1 MEARVLGSYGLRTYI
16 WNNRLK
22 SLFLLAGF
30 PFLLL
35 LICFGFALVISA
47 WSDPDVGEGIAYAFT
62 LVPSLIPVALGGAF
76 IWFVIAWFANQK
88 IVDVVTGAK
97 KTDRATEPR
106 LWNVLEN
113 LCISRG
119 ITMPR
124 LRIIETPAM
133 NAFASGIR
141 KNQYTVTVTRGL
153 LDTLTDAELEAV
165 LAHELTHIENRD
177 VQLLVVAAVFVG
189 IISLVGDILIRGPRL
204 LFSGGSSSSGGGGSW
219 GGGGGR
225 SSRSSSSSSKS
236 SGGGGAIVL
245 ILIAVAIF
253 LIARLLAIALN
264 MAMSRK
270 REYLADAGSVE
281 LTKNPDAMIA
291 ALRKIAGHSDLHAPA
306 QIQEMFLDH
315 PRAAGFAGW
324 LSTHPSIDDRVASLV
339 RFAGGHDLAVAA
351 ADASATSAPAAA
363 SPTAATQ
370 AAVAPGGFGRRDH
383 PPAGPVEG
391 VVKPWGEPPT

>member
-1 MEARVLGSYGLRTYI
+1 MLGSYGLRTYI

-30 PFLLL
+30 PLLLL

-62 LVPSLIPVALGGAF
+62 LVPSLIPVALGGAL
-76 IWFVIAWFANQK
+76 IWFIIAWFANQK

-133 NAFASGIR
+133 NAFASGIH

-153 LDTLTDAELEAV
+153 LETLNDAELEAV

-177 VQLLVVAAVFVG
+177 VQLLVIAAVFVG

-204 LFSGGSSSSGGGGSW
+204 LFSGGSSSSGGGGGSW
-219 GGGGGR
+219 GGGGGGR
-225 SSRSSSSSSKS
+225 SSSKSSSK
-236 SGGGGAIVL
+236 GGGGAIIL

-270 REYLADAGSVE
+270 REFLADAGSVE

-291 ALRKIAGHSDLHAPA
+291 ALRKISGHSDLHAPA

-324 LSTHPSIDDRVASLV
+324 LSTHPSIDDRVANLV
-339 RFAGGHDLAVAA
+339 DFAGGHDMAVAA
-351 ADASATSAPAAA
+351 IDAPA
-363 SPTAATQ
+363 SP
-370 AAVAPGGFGRRDH
+370 AAVAPPAAPPHPPTGPAGFGRRDH
-383 PPAGPVEG
+383 PPAVGPVEG
-391 VVKPWGEPPT
+391 VAKPWGEPPT